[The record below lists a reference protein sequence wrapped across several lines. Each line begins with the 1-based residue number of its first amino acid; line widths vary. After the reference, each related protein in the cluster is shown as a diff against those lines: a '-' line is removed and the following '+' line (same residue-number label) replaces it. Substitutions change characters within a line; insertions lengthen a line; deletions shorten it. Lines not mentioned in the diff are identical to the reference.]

1 MLDPDLRYLI
11 HIARFR
17 SMARAADELAVSQST
32 LSRAVQRLESRF
44 GVGLVDRTSHGVCLT
59 DPGKRL
65 VARLAD
71 ADRQLRD
78 AENELNDIAQG
89 RKGVVRIAAGHTV
102 SSPVV
107 RALVPRLRIDRPAAN
122 LQLDTCF
129 NKRLM
134 MRLIDGDYDFG
145 VSLIPAELPPEL
157 VAYPLL
163 RDRLVPVVRQGHPI
177 TSIANPKVDDLMQ
190 FLWAGADSHILSNAA
205 LDALFLRA
213 KVGRPDYAVQCS
225 SYEAAIDAV
234 KSSDCIA
241 FAPDW
246 QVHQG
251 LGLGAGLTIV
261 EVPGFAHPRTLG
273 ILERRG
279 AYISPLGRRAQEL
292 VTEALELLNARAAK
306 LSAHTSGPTPR
317 SAPRPP
323 PAWASGS

>member
-1 MLDPDLRYLI
+1 MLDPDLQYLI
-11 HIARFR
+11 HIANFR

-44 GVGLVDRTSHGVCLT
+44 GVSLVDRTSRGVCLT
-59 DPGKRL
+59 DPGTRL
-65 VARLAD
+65 VARLMD

-78 AENELNDIAQG
+78 AENEMNDIAMG
-89 RKGVVRIAAGHTV
+89 RKGLVRIAAGHTV

-129 NKRLM
+129 NKRILQ
-134 MRLIDGDYDFG
+134 RLADGDYDFG
-145 VSLIPAELPPEL
+145 VSLIPADLPSEL

-177 TSIANPKVDDLMQ
+177 TSIASPVVDDLMQ
-190 FLWAGADSHILSNAA
+190 FLWVGAARHILSNAA
-205 LDALFLRA
+205 LDALFVRA
-213 KVGRPDYAVQCS
+213 NVARPDYAVQCS

-234 KSSDCIA
+234 KSSDCIT

-246 QVHQG
+246 QVRQG
-251 LGLGAGLTIV
+251 IGLGAGLAMI

-292 VTEALELLNARAAK
+292 VTEALELLNARAANP
-306 LSAHTSGPTPR
+306 SARTAGSTSR
-317 SAPRPP
+317 SASENC
-323 PAWASGS
+323 A